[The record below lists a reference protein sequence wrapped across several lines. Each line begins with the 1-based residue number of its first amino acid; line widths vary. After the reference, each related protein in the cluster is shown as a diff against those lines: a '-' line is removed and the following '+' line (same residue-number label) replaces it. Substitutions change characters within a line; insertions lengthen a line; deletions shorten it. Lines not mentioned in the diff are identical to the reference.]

1 MTDKK
6 IIPIIEDNAIVIE
19 NDLDTFVDEEKKTK
33 KSVAEKRM
41 KNASCA
47 WQESYRRIWHD

>member
-19 NDLDTFVDEEKKTK
+19 NDLNTFVDEEKKTK
-33 KSVAEKRM
+33 KSVAEKKM

-47 WQESYRRIWHD
+47 WPEKLSQNLA